1 MPLLDLAGELLLAIA
16 KNLESERDIS
26 ALTRVNHYIY
36 GLLNAYLY
44 LYNVQQSGSSALLWA
59 ALHGK
64 EKTAEKSLE
73 EGANPQATTDDG
85 STPLFL
91 AARNGQE
98 AVVKLLLAKRGV
110 DPDSKDKV
118 GRTPL
123 SWAAGNGHEAVVKL
137 LLGTDG
143 VGLDSKDKDGRTPL
157 SLAAEEGH
165 EAVVK
170 LLLAMSSVDPD
181 SKDNGGRT
189 PLWWAGAR
197 AGTRQ

>member
-16 KNLESERDIS
+16 KHLESERDIS

-64 EKTAEKSLE
+64 EKTADKSLE

-91 AARNGQE
+91 AARNGRE
-98 AVVKLLLAKRGV
+98 AVVKLLLAKGGV

-123 SWAAGNGHEAVVKL
+123 SRATEEGHDAVVKL
-137 LLGTDG
+137 LLGTHVVNVHAQDYDLG
-143 VGLDSKDKDGRTPL
+143 DSPL
-157 SLAAEEGH
+157 SLA
-165 EAVVK
+165 
-170 LLLAMSSVDPD
+170 
-181 SKDNGGRT
+181 
-189 PLWWAGAR
+189 R
-197 AGTRQ
+197 AGEHKAVMALFESHEDWFS